1 MNDENIEA
9 IWEKIKELEVLINK
23 ERVTYVKGENEW

>member
-1 MNDENIEA
+1 MTDENIEA

-23 ERVTYVKGENEW
+23 ERVTYVKGEDEW